1 MLSSGSL
8 YPAAALAI
16 VLPIFLPVAVAVV
29 AGVSI
34 AGEASSGTL
43 RYLLARPVGRTR
55 LLAAKLIALIVYTL
69 SAVILVAVTAYL
81 TGIALFG
88 SQPVLATPG
97 GLTTSD
103 IAATSLSGSGLTP
116 ADIALRTIGAIAF
129 IAVSMLGVGAIAL
142 FLSTITDS
150 ALGAALGALA
160 ALITSEVLVSLNAA
174 SAVNPYLPTRYWLA
188 WIDFF
193 RDPIVWRNIERGF
206 AVQAAY
212 VVVLRRVLGA
222 LRHEGHHQLTLGCP
236 AESSRAQPKA
246 ASTHTRFRP
255 DSRPGRGDGRRRPA
269 ARQGRGGRT
278 RARPPRSRS
287 SPGWSSHRR
296 PGWRYGISSPAAAP

>member
-1 MLSSGSL
+1 MIRVELAKLVRRPRSWVSIVLLCGLPVVVAVFVAVTHIAPPPGQGPALLSEVLSSGSL

-29 AGVSI
+29 AGDSI
-34 AGEASSGTL
+34 AGEAGSGTL

-55 LLAAKLIALIVYTL
+55 LLAAKLVALVVYTL
-69 SAVILVAVTAYL
+69 SAVILIAVTAYL

-88 SQPVLATPG
+88 AQPVTATPG
-97 GLTTSD
+97 GLTTSN

-116 ADIALRTIGAIAF
+116 SGIALRTVGAVAF

-142 FLSTITDS
+142 FLSTVTDS

-160 ALITSEVLVSLNAA
+160 ALITSEVLVTLNAA
-174 SAVNPYLPTRYWLA
+174 SAVDPYLPTRYWLA

-206 AVQAAY
+206 AVQGVY
-212 VVVLRRVLGA
+212 VVVFL
-222 LRHEGHHQLTLGCP
+222 
-236 AESSRAQPKA
+236 A
-246 ASTHTRFRP
+246 ASWAHFATKDIT
-255 DSRPGRGDGRRRPA
+255 S
-269 ARQGRGGRT
+269 
-278 RARPPRSRS
+278 
-287 SPGWSSHRR
+287 
-296 PGWRYGISSPAAAP
+296 